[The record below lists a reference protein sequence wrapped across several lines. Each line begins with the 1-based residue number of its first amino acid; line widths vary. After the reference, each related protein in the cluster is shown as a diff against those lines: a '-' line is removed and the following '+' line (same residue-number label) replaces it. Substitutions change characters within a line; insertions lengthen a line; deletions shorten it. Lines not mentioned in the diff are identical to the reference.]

1 MNRVS
6 VTVGLV
12 ALAVVGLG
20 ALGFF
25 SAYERKEVDAYE
37 PAHGEAR
44 YNRFFALQ
52 RTLEQLHL
60 PVTSVTSL
68 SPVQVP
74 LKAGDTL
81 VLGAGLSRI
90 DNDDAERL
98 ASWVSDGGHLILSPG
113 SAEIATHT
121 PLFDRLKLIE
131 SRSAGF
137 SCTRVVTGDGKSDSF
152 DLCGMRLQPKSH
164 DSIDASIGDAKNGY
178 VFLRF
183 QVDDGSVSLLGSLNA
198 LTNDELRGQSQQRF
212 VRRLLEPGFG
222 EGHFYLI
229 YALDGPSFW
238 MKLLTQGWP
247 ALLALS
253 LLLVAW
259 AVVRGERLGPMI
271 PAPPMQ
277 RRALLEHVQAA
288 GEFLFRRDS
297 GYTLHNMACR
307 TVLVRVRRMDPICVS
322 LEGEA
327 LYQRLAERYRLDP
340 AQLARAFQTPANAM
354 AFRDSLAI
362 LARLRSRP

>member
-1 MNRVS
+1 MNRV
-6 VTVGLV
+6 TVSIVLV
-12 ALAVVGLG
+12 VLTVVGLC
-20 ALGFF
+20 AWGFF
-25 SAYERKEVDAYE
+25 HAYERKEVDAYE

-52 RTLEQLHL
+52 RTLEQLHV
-60 PVTSVTSL
+60 PVKSATSL

-74 LKAGDTL
+74 LKPGDTL
-81 VLGAGLSRI
+81 VLGAGLTRI
-90 DNDDAERL
+90 DNADAERL
-98 ASWVSDGGHLILSPG
+98 AGWVSDGGNLILSPG

-121 PLFDRLKLIE
+121 PLFDHLRLIE
-131 SRSAGF
+131 PKSAGF
-137 SCTRVVTGDGKSDSF
+137 SCTKVVTGDGRSDSF
-152 DLCGMRLQPKSH
+152 DLCGTRVQPISH
-164 DSIDASIGDAKNGY
+164 DGIDASIGDAKDGY

-183 QVDDGSVSLLGSLNA
+183 QVDDGTVSLLGSLGA
-198 LTNDELRGQSQQRF
+198 LSNQDLRGQAQQRF
-212 VRRLLEPGFG
+212 VRRLLDPGFG
-222 EGHFYLI
+222 DGRVYLI

-238 MKLLTQGWP
+238 LKLLTQGWP

-259 AVVRGERLGPMI
+259 AAARGERLGPMI
-271 PAPPMQ
+271 PVPPIQ

-297 GYTLHNMACR
+297 GYTLHSMARR
-307 TVLVRVRRMDPICVS
+307 TVLARVRRMDPICVT
-322 LEGEA
+322 LEGDA
-327 LYQRLAERYRLDP
+327 LYERLAERYRLDP
-340 AQLARAFQTPANAM
+340 ALLARAFQTPANAM

>member
-1 MNRVS
+1 MNRVTLS
-6 VTVGLV
+6 IVLVVLTVI
-12 ALAVVGLG
+12 GLG

-25 SAYERKEVDAYE
+25 SAFERKEVDAYE

-52 RTLEQLHL
+52 RTLEQLHV
-60 PVTSVTSL
+60 PVKSATSL
-68 SPVQVP
+68 NPVQVP
-74 LKAGDTL
+74 LKPGDTL

-90 DNDDAERL
+90 DNDDAERI
-98 ASWVSDGGHLILSPG
+98 AGWVSDGGNLILSPG

-121 PLFDRLKLIE
+121 PLFEHLKLIQPK
-131 SRSAGF
+131 SAGF
-137 SCTRVVTGDGKSDSF
+137 SCTKIITGDGKDGSF
-152 DLCGMRLQPKSH
+152 DLCGTRLQPKSH
-164 DSIDASIGDAKNGY
+164 DGIDASIGDAKEGY

-183 QVDDGSVSLLGSLNA
+183 EVDDGTVSLLGSLSVLGNE
-198 LTNDELRGQSQQRF
+198 DLRGVAQQRF
-212 VRRLLEPGFG
+212 VRRVLDPGFG
-222 EGHFYLI
+222 EGRVYLI

-259 AVVRGERLGPMI
+259 ATARGERLGPMI
-271 PAPPMQ
+271 PAPPLQ

-297 GYTLHNMACR
+297 GYTLHSMACR
-307 TVLVRVRRMDPICVS
+307 TVLARVRRMDPICVT

-327 LYQRLAERYRLDP
+327 LYERLAERYRLDP
-340 AQLARAFQTPANAM
+340 ALLARSFQTPANAM

>member
-1 MNRVS
+1 MNRATISIV
-6 VTVGLV
+6 LV
-12 ALAVVGLG
+12 VLAVIGLG

-25 SAYERKEVDAYE
+25 HAYERKEVDAYE

-52 RTLEQLHL
+52 RTLEQLHV
-60 PVTSVTSL
+60 PVKSVTSL
-68 SPVQVP
+68 NPAQLP
-74 LKAGDTL
+74 LKPGDTL
-81 VLGAGLSRI
+81 VLGAGLTRI
-90 DNDDAERL
+90 DNADAERL
-98 ASWVSDGGHLILSPG
+98 ADWVSDGGNLILSPG

-121 PLFDRLKLIE
+121 PLFDHLKLIQ
-131 SRSAGF
+131 SKSAGF
-137 SCTRVVTGDGKSDSF
+137 SCTKVVTGDGKNDSF
-152 DLCGMRLQPKSH
+152 DLCGTRLQPRSQ
-164 DSIDASIGDAKNGY
+164 DDIDASIGDAKGGY

-183 QVDDGSVSLLGSLNA
+183 QVEDGTVSLLGSLNA
-198 LTNDELRGQSQQRF
+198 LNNEELRGQAQQRF
-212 VRRLLEPGFG
+212 VRRLLDPGFG
-222 EGHFYLI
+222 DGHVYLI

-238 MKLLTQGWP
+238 VKLLTQGWP

-259 AVVRGERLGPMI
+259 AMARGERLGPMI
-271 PAPPMQ
+271 PVPPIQ

-297 GYTLHNMACR
+297 GYTLHSMACR
-307 TVLVRVRRMDPICVS
+307 TVLARVRRMDPICVT
-322 LEGEA
+322 LEGDA
-327 LYQRLAERYRLDP
+327 LYERLAERYRLDP
-340 AQLARAFQTPANAM
+340 ALLARVFQTPANAM

>member
-1 MNRVS
+1 MNRAS
-6 VTVGLV
+6 VIIGLIVV
-12 ALAVVGLG
+12 AVLGLG
-20 ALGFF
+20 AVGFF

-60 PVTSVTSL
+60 PVKSVTSL
-68 SPVQVP
+68 NPVQMP
-74 LKAGDTL
+74 LKAGDTV
-81 VLGAGLSRI
+81 VLGAGVGRI
-90 DNDDAERL
+90 DDGDAERL
-98 ASWVSDGGHLILSPG
+98 AGWVSDGGHLILSPG

-121 PLFDRLKLIE
+121 PLFDRLKLIQPK
-131 SRSAGF
+131 SAGF
-137 SCTRVVTGDGKSDSF
+137 SCVRVVTGGGKDDRF
-152 DLCGMRLQPKSH
+152 ELCGTRLRPRSH
-164 DSIDASIGDAKNGY
+164 DGIDASIGDARDGY

-183 QVDDGSVSLLGSLNA
+183 QVGDGTVSLLGSLGA
-198 LTNDELRGQSQQRF
+198 LTNDELRGQPQQRF
-212 VRRLLEPGFG
+212 VRRLLDPDFG
-222 EGHFYLI
+222 QGHVYLI

-259 AVVRGERLGPMI
+259 AVMRGERLGPMI

-297 GYTLHNMACR
+297 GYTLHDMACR
-307 TVLVRVRRMDPICVS
+307 TVLARVRRMDPLCMT

-327 LYQRLAERYRLDP
+327 LYERLGERYRLDP

>member
-1 MNRVS
+1 MNRTS
-6 VTVGLV
+6 IAIGLV
-12 ALAVVGLG
+12 ALAVLGLG

-25 SAYERKEVDAYE
+25 SVYERKEVDTFE

-52 RTLEQLHL
+52 RTLEHMYV
-60 PVTSVTSL
+60 PVKSVTSL
-68 SPVQVP
+68 SPVQMP
-74 LKAGDTL
+74 LNSRDTVL
-81 VLGAGLSRI
+81 LGAGLTRI
-90 DNDDAERL
+90 DNDDAQRL
-98 ASWVSDGGHLILSPG
+98 ADWVSKGGHLILSPG
-113 SAEIATHT
+113 SAEIATHS
-121 PLFDRLKLIE
+121 PLFDHLGLIQAK
-131 SRSAGF
+131 STGF
-137 SCTRVVTGDGKSDSF
+137 ACSKIVTGDGKNDSL
-152 DLCGMRLQPKSH
+152 DLCGERFQPKGG
-164 DSIDASIGDAKNGY
+164 DDIDASIGDDRNGY

-183 QVDDGSVSLLGSLNA
+183 LVGQGSVSLLGSLNA
-198 LTNDELRGQSQQRF
+198 FGNDQLRGSAQQRF
-212 VRRLLEPGFG
+212 VRRVIEPGYG
-222 EGHFYLI
+222 RGRFYLV

-238 MKLLTQGWP
+238 IKLLTQGWP
-247 ALLALS
+247 ALFALS
-253 LLLVAW
+253 LLLIAW
-259 AVVRGERLGPMI
+259 AVARGERLGPLI
-271 PAPPMQ
+271 PTPPMQ
-277 RRALLEHVQAA
+277 RRALLEHIQAA

-307 TVLVRVRRMDPICVS
+307 TVLARLRRMDPMCTT

>member
-1 MNRVS
+1 MNRV
-6 VTVGLV
+6 TVSIVLV
-12 ALAVVGLG
+12 VATVIGLG

-25 SAYERKEVDAYE
+25 NTYERKEVDAYE

-52 RTLEQLHL
+52 RTLEQLDV
-60 PVTSVTSL
+60 PVKSVTSL
-68 SPVQVP
+68 NPVQVP
-74 LKAGDTL
+74 LKPGDTL
-81 VLGAGLSRI
+81 VLGAGLTRI

-98 ASWVSDGGHLILSPG
+98 AGWISSGGNLILSPG
-113 SAEIATHT
+113 SAEIASHT
-121 PLFDRLKLIE
+121 PLFEQLKLIGPK
-131 SRSAGF
+131 SAGF
-137 SCTRVVTGDGKSDSF
+137 GCSKVVTGDGKGENF
-152 DLCGMRLQPKSH
+152 ELCGTRLQPRSH
-164 DSIDASIGDAKNGY
+164 DHIDASIGDAGSGY
-178 VFLRF
+178 VFIRF
-183 QVDDGSVSLLGSLNA
+183 QVDGGTVSLLGSLNP
-198 LTNDELRGQSQQRF
+198 LSNEDLRGQAQQHF

-222 EGHFYLI
+222 EGRVYLV

-253 LLLVAW
+253 LLLIAW
-259 AVVRGERLGPMI
+259 ATARGERLGPVI
-271 PAPPMQ
+271 PLPPMR

-297 GYTLHNMACR
+297 GYTLHSMACR
-307 TVLVRVRRMDPICVS
+307 TVLARLRRMDPICVT

-327 LYQRLAERYRLDP
+327 LYERLAERYRLDP